1 LDLAYR
7 AVYGR
12 SVNPRE
18 GAVSSLV
25 DWRSKFRDDGTY
37 DGIHLNQSGE
47 ASYTELIANAVRG
60 ESGDGVRRASR

>member
-1 LDLAYR
+1 M
-7 AVYGR
+7 
-12 SVNPRE
+12 
-18 GAVSSLV
+18 SSLV
-25 DWRSKFRDDGTY
+25 DWRSKFRD

>member
-1 LDLAYR
+1 M
-7 AVYGR
+7 
-12 SVNPRE
+12 
-18 GAVSSLV
+18 SSLV